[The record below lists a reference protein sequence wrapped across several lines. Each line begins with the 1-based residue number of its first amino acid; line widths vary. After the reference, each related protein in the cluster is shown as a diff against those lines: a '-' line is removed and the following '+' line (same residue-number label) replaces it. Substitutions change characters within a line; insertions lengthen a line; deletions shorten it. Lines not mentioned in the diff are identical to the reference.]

1 MPKSNTQPS
10 AWTQKNIQNTAL
22 INKAL
27 AQLGTPI
34 QTEPIQFPKG
44 ESVYG
49 SHIKWTSP
57 WPTWRGFD
65 EPQTHKNVFLDTE
78 IKPKSITIVVTA
90 NCNMALNGIETQAN
104 SFRNLFTTRME
115 KRLSTIKLIWGKKSA
130 GKFGRD
136 GGIKIKIPITKKTQD
151 PARLTAQLL
160 LIAKEAVE
168 GLPNRVALPNPDH
181 SLIPLWTNQ

>member
-22 INKAL
+22 INQAL
-27 AQLGTPI
+27 AQLGAPI
-34 QTEPIQFPKG
+34 QTEPIRFPKG

-65 EPQTHKNVFLDTE
+65 LPQTHKNTFLDIT
-78 IKPKSITIVVTA
+78 IHPKSIELIISA
-90 NCNMALNGIETQAN
+90 NCKQALSNIEDQATTLKT
-104 SFRNLFTTRME
+104 SLTTRIE
-115 KRLSTIKLIWGKKSA
+115 KRLPSTQTQWSRKA

-136 GGIKIKIPITKKTQD
+136 GGIRIQIPIHKTDTTD
-151 PARLTAQLL
+151 PARLAAQLL

-168 GLPNRVALPNPDH
+168 GLPTRVAIPNPDH
-181 SLIPLWTNQ
+181 SLIPLWS